1 MLPATDPVSSLQLG
15 IKRTKAMTKTIL
27 VLAAALILF
36 LPAAHADG
44 TDGAD
49 ALFEWTFSLTFVGDN
64 ACGTN
69 GSGIGTSPCVETV
82 NGSFEVGIFQNGLGF
97 GFIDGT
103 GSVTSTGPLSGFTCC
118 DGELG
123 SGDFVELLGPA
134 EFDIKQFSGITGSE
148 PPPGVYPGGGDI
160 FVCPAGTCADDFFSG
175 VPQTMNSDSGP
186 QGFGTFTIR
195 EMPEPPMLAMMLLG
209 VLPLAFIRRR
219 A

>member
-1 MLPATDPVSSLQLG
+1 
-15 IKRTKAMTKTIL
+15 MTKMIL

-69 GSGIGTSPCVETV
+69 GSGVGTSPCVETF
-82 NGSFEVGIFQNGLGF
+82 NGAFETGIFQNGLGF
-97 GFIDGT
+97 GLIDGT
-103 GSVTSTGPLSGFTCC
+103 GSLTSTGPLSGIGCC
-118 DGELG
+118 DGTFLA
-123 SGDFVELLGPA
+123 DANFVELLGNGI
-134 EFDIKQFSGITGSE
+134 EFDISQESGVIGSE
-148 PPPGVYPGGGDI
+148 PPPGVYPGGGLI
-160 FVCPAGTCADDFFSG
+160 FTCAAGPCADDFFSG
-175 VPQTMNSDSGP
+175 VPQTMNDDSGP

-195 EMPEPPMLAMMLLG
+195 ELPEPPMLPMMLLG
-209 VLPLAFIRRR
+209 ILPLAFVRRRR